1 MNALTIRI
9 IALVV
14 IIQIHLDT
22 YNHMIAY
29 ALILILIIELKIL
42 FAIFMIIL
50 GLFS

>member
-1 MNALTIRI
+1 MNALNIRI

-22 YNHMIAY
+22 YNHMIVY
-29 ALILILIIELKIL
+29 ALILILIMELLIL
-42 FAIFMIIL
+42 FAILVIIL